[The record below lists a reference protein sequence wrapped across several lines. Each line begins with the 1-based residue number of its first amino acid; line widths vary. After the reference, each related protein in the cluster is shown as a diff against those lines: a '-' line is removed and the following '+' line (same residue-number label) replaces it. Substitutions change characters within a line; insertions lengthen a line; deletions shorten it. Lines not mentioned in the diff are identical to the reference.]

1 MEGVLSNSG
10 SGYGYGDGSGYGA
23 GYGYGGGEQI
33 ASVGGYAV
41 EVVRNFGVVKVGCQV
56 HTIAEWRGSWEEI
69 ASSNSVNITQT
80 EVDAMLSLAEAR

>member
-10 SGYGYGDGSGYGA
+10 SGYVSGSGSGYG
-23 GYGYGGGEQI
+23 YGEQI

-41 EVVRNFGVVKVGCQV
+41 EVVRKFGLVKVGCQV
-56 HTIAEWRGSWEEI
+56 HTVAEWLGSWEKI

-80 EVDAMLSLAEAR
+80 EVDAIMSLAEAR